1 MKYIVYCTTNLINQK
16 IYIGQHLT
24 KDPNIFDY
32 YIGCGV
38 YINKPS
44 TYNNPK
50 TAFQRAVA
58 KYGPE
63 NFSREIIKVF
73 DTKEE
78 SLLLESEIVTKEFLA
93 RDDVYNEVL
102 GGNSGDTTVSITCY
116 QYDLEGNFI
125 AEYDSQQKASYAVGR
140 GFTTI
145 KRAIKEKIKAAGYFW
160 SLEKVNKLDLTNYKT
175 SSNKIPIFQYSNDY
189 KYECCYNSVTD
200 AAKANNTSTL
210 NISRSC
216 KLGYKCQNKYF
227 SYQFNDFKVKVNNAS
242 YKNKKVYQYTLSGEL
257 IKEYNSYL
265 EAQREL
271 EKYGLLNAIKLGR
284 VFAGYQWSFDKFNQI
299 NAIQEKS
306 KSRKVGQYDLN
317 GNLIQVYNTV
327 TECTKYFSG
336 CRHVLRGVEK
346 TSGGYIFKYIE

>member
-125 AEYDSQQKASYAVGR
+125 AEYDS
-140 GFTTI
+140 
-145 KRAIKEKIKAAGYFW
+145 
-160 SLEKVNKLDLTNYKT
+160 
-175 SSNKIPIFQYSNDY
+175 
-189 KYECCYNSVTD
+189 
-200 AAKANNTSTL
+200 
-210 NISRSC
+210 
-216 KLGYKCQNKYF
+216 
-227 SYQFNDFKVKVNNAS
+227 
-242 YKNKKVYQYTLSGEL
+242 
-257 IKEYNSYL
+257 
-265 EAQREL
+265 
-271 EKYGLLNAIKLGR
+271 
-284 VFAGYQWSFDKFNQI
+284 
-299 NAIQEKS
+299 
-306 KSRKVGQYDLN
+306 
-317 GNLIQVYNTV
+317 
-327 TECTKYFSG
+327 
-336 CRHVLRGVEK
+336 
-346 TSGGYIFKYIE
+346 